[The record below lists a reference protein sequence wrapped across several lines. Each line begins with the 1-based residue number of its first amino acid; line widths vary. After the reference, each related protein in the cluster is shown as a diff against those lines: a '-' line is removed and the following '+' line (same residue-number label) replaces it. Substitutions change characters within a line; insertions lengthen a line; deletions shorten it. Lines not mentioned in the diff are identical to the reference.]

1 MPTSPGHL
9 HHGRNM
15 SSISANIDGKMGKVP
30 EMAQQLHCSIL
41 AEVWGGQGLRLSDG
55 EKK

>member
-15 SSISANIDGKMGKVP
+15 SSISADIDGKMGKAP